1 MLAGRMGG
9 FASVTDR
16 CAGRPSDGGLRY
28 NPTLIPAPPPSPGGS
43 ITPLLRCSAARRL
56 NGGRER
62 RSRPAFAPTGLRQLR
77 NAKLTCHKPLRV
89 HLDKLPDGS
98 PSGTT
103 HPSAER
109 FLCCV
114 FDEFVPLGCKAFSP
128 IRHAR
133 SFSDACCRRR
143 RTAPNALRLDRL
155 HISRFAS
162 VTLRPCLGALG
173 GAHARPRPST
183 VRTATSGGAW
193 SAAGSGSGRHP
204 AGDRARPL
212 PRRVCL
218 VWHRPSPS

>member
-1 MLAGRMGG
+1 MMFILYVAKLAQWPLRASLSGSTAPQPSVDPRPLVLPAHNTAAQVEGKLRVEQGAGRDGH
-9 FASVTDR
+9 
-16 CAGRPSDGGLRY
+16 GR
-28 NPTLIPAPPPSPGGS
+28 
-43 ITPLLRCSAARRL
+43 LLR
-56 NGGRER
+56 
-62 RSRPAFAPTGLRQLR
+62 RPDSDNPGLQ
-77 NAKLTCHKPLRV
+77 NLTLDKPLRV
-89 HLDKLPDGS
+89 HLDKLSDGS